1 MVSIPDRLSEKP
13 RPLRTQSP
21 RFDVGPSTS
30 REAEGGKD
38 VKTKNVKTV
47 TFKVLKPFDRS
58 VRSSRLRR
66 EEERAK
72 SKRKTEIEPAVNSSS
87 WFVLVR

>member
-1 MVSIPDRLSEKP
+1 VARIVWLICNDIVLLARDGMVSIPDRLSEKP

-38 VKTKNVKTV
+38 VKTKNVKAIA
-47 TFKVLKPFDRS
+47 FKVFKPFNRFGS
-58 VRSSRLRR
+58 F
-66 EEERAK
+66 K
-72 SKRKTEIEPAVNSSS
+72 SA
-87 WFVLVR
+87 